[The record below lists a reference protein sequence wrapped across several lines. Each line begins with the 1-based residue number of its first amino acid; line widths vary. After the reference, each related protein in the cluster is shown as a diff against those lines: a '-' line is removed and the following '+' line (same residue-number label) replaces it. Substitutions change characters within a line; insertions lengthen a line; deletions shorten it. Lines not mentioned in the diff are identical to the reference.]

1 MRREQV
7 SKFFLVMTGL
17 LPFMLS
23 AQSPQQTKLTE
34 AGNKTLIESGTVNLK
49 TGADAKMDASLRT
62 ADTLLLLTLSGS
74 GVGTATIDASD
85 EVVFVLDNDSSVT
98 VKSTGFQGI
107 ESKDFV
113 NSYRHDYAIS
123 RDALETLSRHNLR
136 RVRKYAMTEHKDIYL
151 DEKSAGNLRGLCA
164 SFLEELYR
172 LRPLMVSSAAPA
184 FPGGKEVFLAFL
196 KRNLKLQSAAVEGPK
211 QALVQ
216 FRRRWQRKQHSDP
229 AIRRRPVRCGIVA
242 DFKAHAQM
250 EAGSGRRQGRTGGG
264 GATGK
269 FCSARRNCWGTVLR
283 RVNSACLRIHHHL

>member
-216 FRRRWQRKQHSDP
+216 FLVGADGSVSNIQILQSAGALYDAELLRILKRMPKWKP
-229 AIRRRPVRCGIVA
+229 AVA
-242 DFKAHAQM
+242 GGRGV
-250 EAGSGRRQGRTGGG
+250 EAVVVQQVSFVPQ
-264 GATGK
+264 GATVGVQ
-269 FCSARRNCWGTVLR
+269 F
-283 RVNSACLRIHHHL
+283 